1 MILSAKLSTAK
12 NYVMLKIWPPTPSPR
27 PPPLISQAAKSGAGE
42 MDTLKTPVIKVE
54 IFTMM
59 APSLLGRQY
68 RQWPATASLTNRLL
82 AQHNWAG
89 WGGGWE
95 VGGRYPKAH
104 P

>member
-1 MILSAKLSTAK
+1 
-12 NYVMLKIWPPTPSPR
+12 
-27 PPPLISQAAKSGAGE
+27 

-89 WGGGWE
+89 WGGG
-95 VGGRYPKAH
+95 VGRGAVGILKPIPEQALSKLFISGTLGENL
-104 P
+104 